1 MEDKVF
7 ENLAGKFIMEN
18 TGQGRKIRGVVL
30 ASLFH
35 LVFTGNEIESGPL
48 EYYIDRNGDTYST
61 FYLDDKIFL
70 DEDQLT
76 EEEVEEINRY
86 YRLKG
91 YYRTSRVV
99 KDATTETIKYLKKR
113 EFFINCRISSH
124 SLGTKWPEVENGRK
138 LLDLMKNS
146 PEKLITEY
154 FNIR

>member
-1 MEDKVF
+1 MRDPKFVRARGLSGLVACPVILKLRTIVETGGKYIESPGLTVLMSD
-7 ENLAGKFIMEN
+7 GKFSCL
-18 TGQGRKIRGVVL
+18 GD
-30 ASLFH
+30 
-35 LVFTGNEIESGPL
+35 L
-48 EYYIDRNGDTYST
+48 ELLN
-61 FYLDDKIFL
+61 L
-70 DEDQLT
+70 EDLT
-76 EEEVEEINRY
+76 KDEVEGINRY

-124 SLGTKWPEVENGRK
+124 SLGTKWPEVENSRN

>member
-1 MEDKVF
+1 MRDPKFVRARGLSGLVACPVILKLRTIVETGGKYIESPGLTVLMSD
-7 ENLAGKFIMEN
+7 GKFSCL
-18 TGQGRKIRGVVL
+18 GD
-30 ASLFH
+30 
-35 LVFTGNEIESGPL
+35 L
-48 EYYIDRNGDTYST
+48 ELIN
-61 FYLDDKIFL
+61 L
-70 DEDQLT
+70 EDLT
-76 EEEVEEINRY
+76 KDEVEGINRY

-154 FNIR
+154 FNVR

>member
-1 MEDKVF
+1 MRDPKFVRARGLSGLVACPVILKLRTIVETGGKYIESHGLTVLRSDGKF
-7 ENLAGKFIMEN
+7 SCLGDLELINLENLTK
-18 TGQGRKIRGVVL
+18 
-30 ASLFH
+30 
-35 LVFTGNEIESGPL
+35 
-48 EYYIDRNGDTYST
+48 D
-61 FYLDDKIFL
+61 
-70 DEDQLT
+70 
-76 EEEVEEINRY
+76 EVEKIKRY
-86 YRLKG
+86 YKLKG

-154 FNIR
+154 FNVR

>member
-1 MEDKVF
+1 MRDPKFVRARGLGGLVACPVILKLRTMVETGGKYIESPGLTVLMSD
-7 ENLAGKFIMEN
+7 GKFSCL
-18 TGQGRKIRGVVL
+18 GD
-30 ASLFH
+30 
-35 LVFTGNEIESGPL
+35 L
-48 EYYIDRNGDTYST
+48 ELLN
-61 FYLDDKIFL
+61 L
-70 DEDQLT
+70 EDLT
-76 EEEVEEINRY
+76 KDEVEGINRY

-138 LLDLMKNS
+138 LLDLMKNN

-154 FNIR
+154 FNVR

>member
-1 MEDKVF
+1 MRDPKFVRARGLSGLVACPVILKLRTIVDTGGKYIESPGLTVLMSD
-7 ENLAGKFIMEN
+7 GKFSCL
-18 TGQGRKIRGVVL
+18 GD
-30 ASLFH
+30 
-35 LVFTGNEIESGPL
+35 L
-48 EYYIDRNGDTYST
+48 ELLN
-61 FYLDDKIFL
+61 L
-70 DEDQLT
+70 EDLT
-76 EEEVEEINRY
+76 KDEVEGINRY

-113 EFFINCRISSH
+113 KFFINCRISSH

-154 FNIR
+154 FNIK

>member
-1 MEDKVF
+1 MRDPKFVRARGLNGLVACPVILKLRTIVETGGKYIESPGLTVLMSD
-7 ENLAGKFIMEN
+7 GKFSC
-18 TGQGRKIRGVVL
+18 L
-30 ASLFH
+30 SD
-35 LVFTGNEIESGPL
+35 L
-48 EYYIDRNGDTYST
+48 ELLN
-61 FYLDDKIFL
+61 L
-70 DEDQLT
+70 EDLT
-76 EEEVEEINRY
+76 KDEVEGINRY

-154 FNIR
+154 FNVR

>member
-1 MEDKVF
+1 MRDPKFVRARGLSGLVACPVILKLRTIVETGGKYIESPGLTVLMSD
-7 ENLAGKFIMEN
+7 GKFSCL
-18 TGQGRKIRGVVL
+18 GD
-30 ASLFH
+30 
-35 LVFTGNEIESGPL
+35 L
-48 EYYIDRNGDTYST
+48 ELLN
-61 FYLDDKIFL
+61 L
-70 DEDQLT
+70 EDLT
-76 EEEVEEINRY
+76 KDEVEGINRY

-154 FNIR
+154 FNVR